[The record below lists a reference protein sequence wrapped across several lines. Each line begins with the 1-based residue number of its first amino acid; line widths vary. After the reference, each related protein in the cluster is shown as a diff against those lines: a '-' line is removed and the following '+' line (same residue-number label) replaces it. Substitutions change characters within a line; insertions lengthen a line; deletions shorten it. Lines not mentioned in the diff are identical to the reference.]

1 MLIGYARVSTSEQDL
16 SLQIDALNRADCE
29 RIFQDKA
36 SGSHTNRPGLQE
48 ALSYMRQGDVLVVW
62 KLDRIARSLKHLL
75 EIVAQLEE
83 RGIEFKSIQEQINT
97 TTSHGRFFF
106 NVMGALAQMERELIV
121 ERTQAGLAAAR
132 ARGRLGGRPRKLD
145 DAGLSMARELIRG
158 GKSIHE
164 VADFVGVHRS
174 TLYRRLK
181 ALDLTQL
188 SNGNSKR
195 SKK

>member
-1 MLIGYARVSTSEQDL
+1 MLVGYARVSTSEQDL
-16 SLQIDALNRADCE
+16 SLQLDALKRAECE

-106 NVMGALAQMERELIV
+106 NVMGALAQMERELII

-132 ARGRLGGRPRKLD
+132 ARGRLGGRPRKVD
-145 DAGLSMARELIRG
+145 DARLSMAKELVQV
-158 GKSIHE
+158 GKSINE
-164 VADFVGVHRS
+164 VAELIGVHRS

-181 ALDLTQL
+181 ALDLEKI
-188 SNGNSKR
+188 NKV
-195 SKK
+195 K

>member
-1 MLIGYARVSTSEQDL
+1 MLVGYARVSTSEQDL
-16 SLQIDALNRADCE
+16 SLQLDALKRAECE

-83 RGIEFKSIQEQINT
+83 SGIEFKSIQEQINT

-106 NVMGALAQMERELIV
+106 NVMGALAQMERELII

-132 ARGRLGGRPRKLD
+132 ARGRLGGRPRKVD
-145 DAGLSMARELIRG
+145 DARLSMAKELIQV
-158 GKSIHE
+158 GKSINE
-164 VADFVGVHRS
+164 VAELIGVHRS

-181 ALDLTQL
+181 ALDFKKTIKT
-188 SNGNSKR
+188 NS
-195 SKK
+195 

>member
-1 MLIGYARVSTSEQDL
+1 MLIGYARVSTLEQDL
-16 SLQIDALNRADCE
+16 SLQIDALEKAECSK
-29 RIFQDKA
+29 IFQDKA

-48 ALSYMRQGDVLVVW
+48 ALSYMREGDVLVVW
-62 KLDRIARSLKHLL
+62 KLDRVARSLKHLL
-75 EIVAQLEE
+75 EIVGQLEE

-145 DAGLSMARELIRG
+145 NTRLSMAQELIQV
-158 GKSIHE
+158 GKSIQE
-164 VADFVGVHRS
+164 VAELLGVHRS

-181 ALDLTQL
+181 SLELEAL
-188 SNGNSKR
+188 KAV
-195 SKK
+195 K